1 MKKVFISALL
11 LCSGV
16 FSYAQLN
23 VASIEKVALPEGV
36 TANKATISPDGSYV
50 VFSRMEKPGLHRLD
64 LGSNTLTTVS
74 EKGTTFGLQIS
85 QDGSTVVFRENSF
98 DKNHLRKTAL
108 KSMNVATGK
117 ETTIVKATRELQGFE
132 VRGAQV
138 MAMNNGKLTT
148 KSLTGAATVSAP
160 VASIKGGQLY
170 VTVNGKTSNISP
182 QGTDCQSYLW
192 PSVSP
197 DGTKVVYYLARRG
210 CYVCDLDGSNPMYL
224 GSIRA
229 PRWFD
234 DATVVGMNDYDD
246 GENVTASK
254 IVAVSIDGS
263 KGQNL
268 TNDASMAMYPSV
280 SNDGKIA
287 YTTPAGELYIININ
301 K

>member
-50 VFSRMEKPGLHRLD
+50 VFSRMEKSGLHRLD

-74 EKGTTFGLQIS
+74 EKGITFGLQIS

-117 ETTIVKATRELQGFE
+117 ETTIVKPTRELQGFE

-170 VTVNGKTSNISP
+170 VTVNGKTTNISP

-210 CYVCDLDGSNPMYL
+210 CYVCDLDGSNPTYL

-234 DATVVGMNDYDD
+234 DATVVGMNDYDN